1 MTRSVIHYLEQREK
15 ECEDILECVA
25 GFGDLE
31 KEVYLTLLEED
42 ELTVDEV
49 AEKVG
54 KERSTVFRSLKN
66 LLENDFAEKNT
77 RGLDGGSYVNV
88 YTVVPPEKVSKRM
101 RDRVENWKGLV
112 DNMIDEFE
120 DQYS

>member
-1 MTRSVIHYLEQREK
+1 MKRSVINYLEQREK
-15 ECEDILECVA
+15 ECEDILECIA

-31 KEVYLTLLEED
+31 KEIYLSMLEED
-42 ELTVDEV
+42 EMTVDEV

-54 KERSTVFRSLKN
+54 KERSTVFRSLKT
-66 LLENDFAEKNT
+66 LLENDFVEKDT

-88 YTVVPPEKVSKRM
+88 YNAVPPQKVSQRM
-101 RDRVENWKGLV
+101 RERVENWRDLV
-112 DNMIDEFE
+112 EDMIDEFE